1 PCPDEPARLKA
12 ILPKNTM
19 KLGETLDETIELE
32 LVDQYDNVTKRLTA
46 AAAKSMTVEA
56 EGLDQSNIQFLW
68 QSDGIKVKS
77 FLQTVSAGQESS
89 SSVAVTGVC
98 FKSGP
103 LGPRELCFSYNNYTE
118 CVIIKVAAGIPAKL
132 KLLSGPE
139 LPLQVLNCQ
148 GIPTPFTVQLC
159 DKWENPS
166 QDKNLTIEITTTSE
180 TLKLT
185 HESQPMDSEGKVCFT
200 INNLKG
206 SKGSYV
212 LELKGSLNG
221 KSIPGPSVKLIL
233 LADPNKPMNLSVK
246 YDTNAR
252 FPAGDFSVTV
262 LSEEGSQIQ
271 TFKPADLSMSL
282 WEKGSA
288 TQPETDIM
296 PKCGKPIKDEE
307 NHCYRFR
314 GKAIPKHAGEY
325 TVEFALQS
333 NKTEDQLRT
342 QINIKVVANEPI
354 KLEPE
359 CQLETPAVF
368 NCRDISNRILVENVT
383 LKIMDQHGNPAG
395 QDLNG
400 KVFISMKCPDGE
412 IPRSLP
418 LFKDKNSHVQ
428 ISLKEGTAN
437 IDSLAIS
444 ENSPGENGRRY
455 ILLFRPEVTM
465 PPTSL
470 SPFELPFYFY
480 NDAENHQKRCELLK
494 RKDRLNEVKDTT
506 EKEISF
512 RNGLKHKGLKIEHQL
527 SIKDIAEHLKQK
539 NVEVENIEKSIR
551 RVCSIPNQFSGP
563 DILGMVG
570 HLAFVADDDAARV
583 ISWHLQGDMDCVI
596 TTTTPAAQKLH
607 QKTKGNQQVMPLDS
621 ILLHQGSRPLPHIK
635 YGRELFRP
643 TGNPVF
649 AKDLLIYPYK
659 ESCDPDKLTKVFK
672 NLLGDTILM
681 DDLNSATNYRKEV
694 VEKGIFC
701 PTILTRKG
709 DRVSGR
715 GKFGGKNNRAPSIDQ
730 LKVFG
735 APLPPHYYTLKD
747 QIDALREYQ
756 ALVEKKEEAEKELN
770 DHKNPYQ

>member
-1 PCPDEPARLKA
+1 
-12 ILPKNTM
+12 
-19 KLGETLDETIELE
+19 
-32 LVDQYDNVTKRLTA
+32 
-46 AAAKSMTVEA
+46 
-56 EGLDQSNIQFLW
+56 
-68 QSDGIKVKS
+68 
-77 FLQTVSAGQESS
+77 
-89 SSVAVTGVC
+89 
-98 FKSGP
+98 
-103 LGPRELCFSYNNYTE
+103 
-118 CVIIKVAAGIPAKL
+118 
-132 KLLSGPE
+132 
-139 LPLQVLNCQ
+139 
-148 GIPTPFTVQLC
+148 
-159 DKWENPS
+159 
-166 QDKNLTIEITTTSE
+166 
-180 TLKLT
+180 
-185 HESQPMDSEGKVCFT
+185 
-200 INNLKG
+200 
-206 SKGSYV
+206 
-212 LELKGSLNG
+212 
-221 KSIPGPSVKLIL
+221 IL

-252 FPAGDFSVTV
+252 FPAGGTFPDFSVTV

-288 TQPETDIM
+288 TQPETV
-296 PKCGKPIKDEE
+296 
-307 NHCYRFR
+307 R
-314 GKAIPKHAGEY
+314 KAIPKHAGEY

-480 NDAENHQKRCELLK
+480 NGTLYKLHLIT
-494 RKDRLNEVKDTT
+494 NEVKDTT

-527 SIKDIAEHLKQK
+527 SVSPYIAEHLKQK

-770 DHKNPYQ
+770 DHKVTRFDEMLQKNTEKDKIDKELGEIEKELGMLFPFSDLIYFKFCVTQTTFSF